1 LSPAA
6 IEALLATGVITVVGG
21 SILYMASSSSDGG
34 GGGRRSNNQSENR
47 KFREAVRRIESETGH
62 KLSKDDLQR
71 LHRDISKQ
79 GLTMEEIV
87 EWGVT
92 LFGG

>member
-1 LSPAA
+1 LRPGF
-6 IEALLATGVITVVGG
+6 IIVVSGT
-21 SILYMASSSSDGG
+21 IVYMASSGGG

-47 KFREAVRRIESETGH
+47 KFREAVRRIERETGR
-62 KLSKDDLQR
+62 KLSKDDVQQ
-71 LHRDISKQ
+71 LHREISKQ
-79 GLTMEEIV
+79 GLTMDEIV